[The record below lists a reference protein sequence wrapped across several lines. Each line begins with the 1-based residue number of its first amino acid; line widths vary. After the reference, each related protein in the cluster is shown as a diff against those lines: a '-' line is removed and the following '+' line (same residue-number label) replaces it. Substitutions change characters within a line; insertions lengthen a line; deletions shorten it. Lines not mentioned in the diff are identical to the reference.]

1 MRFQRSGELSR
12 QKNAVSVSSSSRA
25 SVDAF
30 AHRLQLVEVLGVLP
44 AVEAVGRAWP
54 DRLDVGH
61 GERRDLAPGRR
72 GGERAVCSGSG
83 TRPGR
88 HPPGSRSRGTSR
100 RSGRWCAWP
109 APPSRRRG
117 RAPSPPPWR
126 HLRARRR
133 SPPRR
138 RPRRRPSRRRCR
150 GSRSAGNSAITGS
163 ITSRAATATAA
174 ADRGIGERHRHVHRV
189 GLEAAVD
196 GVQGIVDRQVHHRVH
211 PRLVERVEVGRD
223 AADDRRLGGDLVPQH
238 HRVRRRGCLLA
249 ALRRGRRRRRRRAHQ
264 QPGRHGERD
273 RCLSSH
279 GTPPVHRTW
288 RAPCASRLTG
298 GLRGPAR
305 QGAQR
310 A

>member
-1 MRFQRSGELSR
+1 MRFHRSGELSR

-25 SVDAF
+25 SRDAS
-30 AHRLQLVEVLGVLP
+30 RPSLQLVEVLGVLP
-44 AVEAVGRAWP
+44 AVEAGAGGRGRIASMSATVNGVTSPHVGAAANGP
-54 DRLDVGH
+54 
-61 GERRDLAPGRR
+61 
-72 GGERAVCSGSG
+72 CSGSG
-83 TRPGR
+83 TRR
-88 HPPGSRSRGTSR
+88 ARRPPGSRSRGTSR

-126 HLRARRR
+126 HRRARRR

-138 RPRRRPSRRRCR
+138 RPRRRPSAPSMSGIQIGRELGDHREHHLARRHRDGGR
-150 GSRSAGNSAITGS
+150 
-163 ITSRAATATAA
+163 
-174 ADRGIGERHRHVHRV
+174 DRGVGERHRHVHRV

-196 GVQGIVDRQVHHRVH
+196 GVQGIMDRQVHHRVH

-238 HRVRRRGCLLA
+238 HRVRRRRCLLA

-273 RCLSSH
+273 RCMSSH

-288 RAPCASRLTG
+288 RARCASRLTG